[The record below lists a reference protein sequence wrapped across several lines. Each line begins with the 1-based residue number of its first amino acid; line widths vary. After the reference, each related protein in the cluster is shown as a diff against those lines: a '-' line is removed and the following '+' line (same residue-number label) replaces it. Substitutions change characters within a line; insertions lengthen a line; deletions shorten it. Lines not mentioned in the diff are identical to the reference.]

1 MRIRIVDA
9 FTDQPFAGN
18 PAGVCLL
25 EAGPWPADS
34 RMLQIAAEVNLSE
47 TAFARPLPGD
57 PDADWELRWFTPK
70 VEAKMCGHATLATT
84 HALSSDGLLAGPV
97 RFNSLSGVLVASV
110 EGETITLDFPASP
123 PTEIA
128 VPAGLSEALG
138 VQPKE
143 TYRTEP
149 LGDLLVVLADEATVR
164 SATPDLNALAKLTEQ
179 HAFRGAIL
187 TARAEGQGEGGA
199 APEPGEPAAAAEAGA
214 PAAYDF
220 VSRFFAPAHGI
231 PEDPVTGSAHTG
243 LAPYWAG
250 RLGRE
255 QLVGFQASARGGLV
269 RVRLAGDR
277 VHLTGHAVT
286 VIDGELKV

>member
-34 RMLQIAAEVNLSE
+34 RLRQIAAEVNLSE
-47 TAFARPLPGD
+47 TAFARPLPGN
-57 PDADWELRWFTPK
+57 PDADWELRWFTPT

-84 HALSSDGLLAGPV
+84 HAMAADGLVDGPV
-97 RFNSLSGVLVASV
+97 RFDSLSGILVASV
-110 EGETITLDFPASP
+110 EDKTITLDFPASRP
-123 PTEIA
+123 AAIE
-128 VPAGLSEALG
+128 VPAGSAAALG
-138 VQPKE
+138 VTPVE
-143 TYRTEP
+143 AYRTEP
-149 LGDLLVVLADEATVR
+149 LGDLLVVLADEEAVR
-164 SATPDLNALAKLTEQ
+164 SATPDSAAVAELTRRD
-179 HAFRGAIL
+179 AFRGVII
-187 TARAEGQGEGGA
+187 T
-199 APEPGEPAAAAEAGA
+199 A
-214 PAAYDF
+214 PAAEYDF
-220 VSRFFAPAHGI
+220 VSRFFAPGHGI

-243 LAPYWAG
+243 LAPYWAK

-255 QLVGFQASARGGLV
+255 RLVGYQASARGGVVQVL
-269 RVRLAGDR
+269 LAGDR

>member
-25 EAGPWPADS
+25 EAGPWPAES
-34 RMLQIAAEVNLSE
+34 WMLQIAAEVNLSE
-47 TAFARPLPGD
+47 TAFARPLPDD
-57 PDADWELRWFTPK
+57 PDADWDLRWFTPK
-70 VEAKMCGHATLATT
+70 VESKMCGHATLATT
-84 HALSSDGLLAGPV
+84 HAMSSDGLVTGPV
-97 RFNSLSGVLVASV
+97 RFNSRSGVLVASV

-123 PTEIA
+123 PTEIE
-128 VPAGLSEALG
+128 VPAGLPEALG

-149 LGDLLVVLADEATVR
+149 LGDLLVVLADEAAVR
-164 SATPDLNALAKLTEQ
+164 TATPDLAAVAELTEKND
-179 HAFRGAIL
+179 FRGVII
-187 TARAEGQGEGGA
+187 T
-199 APEPGEPAAAAEAGA
+199 A
-214 PAAYDF
+214 PAVETDF

-243 LAPYWAG
+243 LTPYWAK